1 MSSCRAFKMFCKD
14 TDKAAI
20 KEDSPDLE
28 ALLSKFVNIEHTA
41 DATFLDEENNVSKK
55 NLKVFYFLDKNL
67 EENKGLK
74 TVLGH
79 SYTFDEDQNEST
91 GTWTAV
97 YDHNIRSYH
106 VISTTNDLST
116 TFNISKSTTSIVAH
130 SSSTTS
136 GSRSNNPIRGYLK
149 HKSSQSCTL
158 RGNCINKVYCR
169 CWGIINEGKAWNNC
183 IDQGEANC
191 KGKFPNLSV
200 AASCTKC
207 EAGGGGRAGG
217 GE

>member
-14 TDKAAI
+14 TDK
-20 KEDSPDLE
+20 EDSPDLE
-28 ALLSKFVNIEHTA
+28 SLLGKFVNIEHTA

-79 SYTFDEDQNEST
+79 SYTSDEDQNTST

-97 YDHNIRSYH
+97 YDPNARSYH

-116 TFNISKSTTSIVAH
+116 TFNVGKSTTSIVAH
-130 SSSTTS
+130 SSSVTS
-136 GSRSNNPIRGYLK
+136 GSRSNKPIRGYTRFNLR
-149 HKSSQSCTL
+149 SCTL
-158 RGNCINKVYCR
+158 RGNCINTVYKN
-169 CWGIINEGKAWNNC
+169 CWNIINEDKAWKNC
-183 IDQGEANC
+183 IDQGEAKC
-191 KGKFPNLSV
+191 KGKFPNWS
-200 AASCTKC
+200 AAPCPT
-207 EAGGGGRAGG
+207 GGKS
-217 GE
+217 EE